1 MPKATITKTSAD
13 SAVVDPFVLREGAT
27 TRLVFKPQIVNNT
40 ADANK
45 PVKGELLWQ
54 RRKRSE
60 QDADSVLMLYRES
73 AYNEDAPDQGSTDVY
88 VRKNRNGPTGRVGL
102 HFNHARMSVVSIQ

>member
-60 QDADSVLMLYRES
+60 QDEEWEDGAVWRLDAVIVLTMLCSGLQLVGGILSHTES
-73 AYNEDAPDQGSTDVY
+73 SSPNLSDGNAFAMD
-88 VRKNRNGPTGRVGL
+88 
-102 HFNHARMSVVSIQ
+102 HC